1 MRSRLPSFV
10 YPTIFG
16 KLIELFARR
25 AVCVDFSRAWRLA
38 SCACACAPKRCIH
51 IVRAMQSSTLIDRWN
66 DQSAALSSQFRMLV
80 ACEACVDPGVLLQLS
95 IGLHENWIIVGT
107 PNSHNFVGFGICFSS
122 GPMDRK
128 CRIDFPNI
136 GKIVDRHA
144 VERLKGYLELH
155 ALNPNPRRSECA
167 YLIVSQCMFKSLQ
180 LLEEIEHDRHVAIEC
195 LSSSVFA
202 QLLSQFRCF
211 YGLLLAD
218 KKSTDDGKNR
228 THCLNPGCGVSAVRR
243 SESSSFWGKNQGQRT
258 NRQYKPSRAKR
269 QGDGPVLEERSSFHS
284 LSGLSAR
291 HISAP
296 KGGANFQGW
305 YPPGG
310 AERRREPH
318 HELQPLMEHI
328 LRSSCIPSQ
337 GCSRT
342 NPSTCGQF
350 SEGKCSSPDR
360 CRCSFLIPQSG
371 SWRTLSV
378 PSRPASLAI
387 AHE

>member
-25 AVCVDFSRAWRLA
+25 TVCVDFSRAWRLA
-38 SCACACAPKRCIH
+38 SCACAPKRCIH
-51 IVRAMQSSTLIDRWN
+51 IVRAMQSSTLVDRWN

-107 PNSHNFVGFGICFSS
+107 PKSHNFVGFGICFSS

-155 ALNPNPRRSECA
+155 PLNPNPRHSECA

-218 KKSTDDGKNR
+218 KKSSDDSKNR

-243 SESSSFWGKNQGQRT
+243 SESSSFLGKNQGQRT

-269 QGDGPVLEERSSFHS
+269 QGDGCVLEVTTSFHWC
-284 LSGLSAR
+284 SGMGATNR
-291 HISAP
+291 HCS
-296 KGGANFQGW
+296 GT
-305 YPPGG
+305 
-310 AERRREPH
+310 ERNGRG
-318 HELQPLMEHI
+318 M
-328 LRSSCIPSQ
+328 
-337 GCSRT
+337 G
-342 NPSTCGQF
+342 
-350 SEGKCSSPDR
+350 
-360 CRCSFLIPQSG
+360 LI
-371 SWRTLSV
+371 V
-378 PSRPASLAI
+378 AVIYASI
-387 AHE
+387 TR